1 MFFLSQLRKIQLN
14 LLYPSII
21 PPEKVSFFDEL
32 HDKSLFYMISELS
45 YNGRGWRD
53 YCVNGRKGE

>member
-1 MFFLSQLRKIQLN
+1 MRKDRPNIT
-14 LLYPSII
+14 
-21 PPEKVSFFDEL
+21 FDEL